1 MMESLKK
8 VTAGDSADGLIDEF
22 SMPQF
27 YLCILYHARDNLKRI
42 LEFAMEPSHH
52 PLIVN
57 CTMGKDRTG
66 NSPQPVL
73 CPRLRVDVLAMRAGT
88 VVFLLLRALG
98 VETEQCLRD
107 YELSDSAASR
117 AMMQVKVDKFAGS
130 LNVEP
135 STLAPLMAKAMGAD
149 REWMRAVGEAVE
161 AKWGGIDG
169 YLRWLGVDAAKVDA
183 FRDAMLE

>member
-8 VTAGDSADGLIDEF
+8 VTAGDSADGLTDEF

-66 NSPQPVL
+66 NSSRSP
-73 CPRLRVDVLAMRAGT
+73 CS
-88 VVFLLLRALG
+88 ALG
-98 VETEQCLRD
+98 
-107 YELSDSAASR
+107 SA
-117 AMMQVKVDKFAGS
+117 
-130 LNVEP
+130 
-135 STLAPLMAKAMGAD
+135 LM
-149 REWMRAVGEAVE
+149 
-161 AKWGGIDG
+161 
-169 YLRWLGVDAAKVDA
+169 
-183 FRDAMLE
+183 

>member
-8 VTAGDSADGLIDEF
+8 VTAGDSADGLTDEF

-66 NSPQPVL
+66 NSSRSP
-73 CPRLRVDVLAMRAGT
+73 CS
-88 VVFLLLRALG
+88 ALG
-98 VETEQCLRD
+98 SALIYWLCVQG
-107 YELSDSAASR
+107 LSCSCCCGHWAWRRSSASAITRSR
-117 AMMQVKVDKFAGS
+117 
-130 LNVEP
+130 
-135 STLAPLMAKAMGAD
+135 TAPPPG
-149 REWMRAVGEAVE
+149 R
-161 AKWGGIDG
+161 
-169 YLRWLGVDAAKVDA
+169 
-183 FRDAMLE
+183 